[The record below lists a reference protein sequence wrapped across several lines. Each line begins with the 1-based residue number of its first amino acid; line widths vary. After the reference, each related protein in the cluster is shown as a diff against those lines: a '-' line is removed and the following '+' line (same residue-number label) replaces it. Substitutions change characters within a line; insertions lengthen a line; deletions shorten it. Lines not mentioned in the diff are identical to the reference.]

1 MKAIKQLRTEG
12 KPLEPIIRIGKE
24 GLNDKVIG
32 EIMKVLKKRKLIKI
46 RILKSSKESKGR
58 KESKGSIIDEISE
71 KTGSV
76 LVEKVGSVAVIYK
89 D

>member
-1 MKAIKQLRTEG
+1 MESIRSLRSKAKI
-12 KPLEPIIRIGKE
+12 LEPILRIGK
-24 GLNDKVIG
+24 GGINDNVIN
-32 EIMKVLKKRKLIKI
+32 ETSKALKKRKLIKI

-58 KESKGSIIDEISE
+58 IIDEIAA

-76 LVEKVGSVAVIYK
+76 LVEKVGSVVVLYK

>member
-46 RILKSSKESKGR
+46 RILKSSKESKG
-58 KESKGSIIDEISE
+58 SIIDEISE

>member
-46 RILKSSKESKGR
+46 RILKSSKESKG
-58 KESKGSIIDEISE
+58 SIIDEISE

-76 LVEKVGSVAVIYK
+76 LVEKVGSVVVLYK
-89 D
+89 G

>member
-1 MKAIKQLRTEG
+1 MRTIKQLRAEG

-58 KESKGSIIDEISE
+58 IIDEISE

-76 LVEKVGSVAVIYK
+76 LVEKVGSVVVLYK
-89 D
+89 G